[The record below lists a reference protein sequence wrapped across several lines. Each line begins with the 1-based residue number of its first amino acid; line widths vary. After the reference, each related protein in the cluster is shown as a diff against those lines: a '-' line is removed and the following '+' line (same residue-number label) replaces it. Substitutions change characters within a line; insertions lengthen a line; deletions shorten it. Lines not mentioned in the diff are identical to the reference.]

1 MYFIPMLLFCCKA
14 VLGMCMDDER
24 LEKPNRPENNRKQ
37 VIKFGI
43 YVKGKVKMG
52 CFDRGLDR
60 DTLTIMI

>member
-1 MYFIPMLLFCCKA
+1 
-14 VLGMCMDDER
+14 MDDER
-24 LEKPNRPENNRKQ
+24 LEKPNRPENNKKQ